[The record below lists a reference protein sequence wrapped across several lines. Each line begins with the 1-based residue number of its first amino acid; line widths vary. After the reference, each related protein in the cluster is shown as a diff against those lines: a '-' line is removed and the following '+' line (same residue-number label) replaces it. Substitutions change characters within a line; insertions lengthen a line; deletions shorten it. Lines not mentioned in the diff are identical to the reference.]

1 MSLME
6 KISQLLEIQAELSK
20 HQAEL
25 TKQLARL
32 LEQLQEEG
40 SVQEERYYSVKKAAE
55 LLDMG
60 ESTVRRL
67 IAQGELKAVR
77 VGGKLL
83 IPASSLREVVES
95 QEV

>member
-1 MSLME
+1 MSIFE
-6 KISQLLEIQAELSK
+6 RISQILEAQAELNR
-20 HQAEL
+20 
-25 TKQLARL
+25 QLAKL
-32 LEQLQEEG
+32 IEQLQKEG
-40 SVQEERYYSVKKAAE
+40 KEHHHEERFYSVKKAAE

-67 IAQGELKAVR
+67 IYQGELRAVR

>member
-1 MSLME
+1 MSIFE
-6 KISQLLEIQAELSK
+6 RISQILEAQAELNR
-20 HQAEL
+20 
-25 TKQLARL
+25 QLAKL
-32 LEQLQEEG
+32 IEQLQEEG
-40 SVQEERYYSVKKAAE
+40 KEHHEERFYSVKRAAE

-67 IAQGELKAVR
+67 IAQGELRAVR